1 LQVPVEVAQ
10 LKEVEVVLVDIEQPL
25 DTLYQ

>member
-1 LQVPVEVAQ
+1 LQVPVEVVQ
-10 LKEVEVVLVDIEQPL
+10 LKAVEVVLVDIEQPL